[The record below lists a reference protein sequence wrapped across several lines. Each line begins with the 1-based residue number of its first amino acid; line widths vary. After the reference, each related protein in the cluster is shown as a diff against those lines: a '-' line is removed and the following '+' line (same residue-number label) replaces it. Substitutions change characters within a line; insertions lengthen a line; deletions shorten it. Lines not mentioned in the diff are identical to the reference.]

1 MSTSITASF
10 NKKYSDDVTHL
21 ASQKQSKF
29 MDNVRVHRNVGG
41 STYDFHKM
49 AGLTAATRTAGSSA
63 EVTGLDAASTV
74 VTATLADFEV
84 PIYAQKFDMLKTNI
98 NAIQEY
104 QVETVAAM
112 NRKMDSVI
120 ITAMA
125 AGATTTLTTTAG
137 GLTYAK
143 LLEAVTFFNANDV
156 SEEDRIF
163 AVSAKALSEALN
175 ITQLTSSDYV
185 QIQSIMSGKVGSA
198 LGMKWVLSTQLPLAT
213 AARTCFAYNKK
224 AVGLA
229 VGKDMTTEINY
240 VPTRVS
246 TLINTIASAGA
257 VVIDPL
263 QICKMTT
270 NE

>member
-1 MSTSITASF
+1 MSTSITAAF
-10 NKKYSDDVTHL
+10 IKQYSDDVTHL
-21 ASQKQSKF
+21 ASQHKSKF
-29 MDNVRVHRNVGG
+29 MENVRVHRDVGG

-49 AGLTAATRTAGSSA
+49 AGLAAATRAAGSSA

-84 PIYAQKFDMLKTNI
+84 PIYAQKFDLLKTNVD
-98 NAIQEY
+98 AVKEY

-112 NRKMDSVI
+112 NRKMDDI
-120 ITAMA
+120 IIAAMA

-143 LLEAVTFFNANDV
+143 LLEALTFFNSNDV
-156 SEEDRIF
+156 EQEDRIF
-163 AVSAKALSEALN
+163 AVSPKGLSEALA
-175 ITQLTSSDYV
+175 IQQLTSADYV
-185 QIQSIMSGKVGSA
+185 QMQGIMSGNIGTV
-198 LGMKWVLSTQLPLAT
+198 LGMKWVLSTRLPLAT

-224 AVGLA
+224 TVGLA
-229 VGKDMTTEINY
+229 VGKEISTEINY

-246 TLINTIASAGA
+246 HLINTLASAGA

-263 QICKMTT
+263 QIAKMTT

>member
-1 MSTSITASF
+1 MSTSITAAF

-49 AGLTAATRTAGSSA
+49 SGLTAATRASGSSA
-63 EVTGLDAASTV
+63 EVTGLDATSTV
-74 VTATLADFEV
+74 ATATLADFEV
-84 PIYAQKFDMLKTNI
+84 PIYANKFDALKTNI
-98 NAIQEY
+98 DTIKEY

-112 NRKMDSVI
+112 NRKLDDI
-120 ITAMA
+120 IVAAMG

-143 LLEAVTFFNANDV
+143 LLEAVAFFNTNDV
-156 SEEDRIF
+156 DEEDRIF
-163 AVSAKALSEALN
+163 AVSPKALSEALS
-175 ITQLTSSDYV
+175 ITQLTSSDYT

-198 LGMKWVLSTQLPLAT
+198 LGMKWVLSTRLPLVST
-213 AARTCFAYNKK
+213 NRTCFAYNKK
-224 AVGLA
+224 SVGLA
-229 VGKDMTTEINY
+229 VGAEMKTEINY

-263 QICKMTT
+263 QIAKLTCA
-270 NE
+270 E